1 LIAAGLSKFLTV
13 VNSHVVV
20 RGDSVQNTRAVLD
33 AVVELV
39 VADCVKVAR
48 ISGSLEGVVAVVD
61 IQSVAS
67 SAQSELVSR
76 AGHVTSAVGDIDTSW
91 AKVRTTVALYTIFD
105 SKHSIFRA
113 EGSTHGGSHTGA
125 VCE

>member
-1 LIAAGLSKFLTV
+1 MIAAGLSKLLTV

-20 RGDSVQNTRAVLD
+20 RRNRVQNTRAVLD
-33 AVVELV
+33 TVVELV

-48 ISGSLEGVVAVVD
+48 IGGSLGSVVAVVD
-61 IQSVAS
+61 IQSVTS

-76 AGHVTSAVGDIDTSW
+76 AGHVTSTVGDIDTSW
-91 AKVRTTVALYTIFD
+91 ATVRTTVALYAIFD
-105 SKHSIFRA
+105 SKHSIFCA